1 MNKQTAVEILQEY
14 LAISLGPDRMRL
26 LYNEFDKAKKLEA
39 KQHRKKWQEGWNDA
53 FELVENSRQ
62 QGLNIGQYDKIKTI
76 TI

>member
-1 MNKQTAVEILQEY
+1 MSNKTAVEILQEY

-39 KQHRKKWQEGWNDA
+39 KQHREKWQEGWNDA

-62 QGLNIGQYDKIKTI
+62 QSLNIGKHE
-76 TI
+76 